1 MWRHFTLS
9 ICPTK
14 VTLGWANLH
23 ISGFKELEQL
33 CALLTKMYALALSV
47 MANYP
52 VWPEVKVTISSTY
65 KSQDSRR
72 GNNTC
77 NAHFKPN
84 GIRITYPFKKAIICY
99 KSCVRVGLHAYP
111 IGVKIYLQ
119 RLLKQ
124 WPVVQ
129 RFQPE
134 NVYRLLSYYSDLCIS
149 VVQQQHVHP
158 QNRKFPEFGF
168 VILPK
173 IHKQICPLFTVI
185 DFLRT
190 TCLSA
195 TSVGQLDFAPIH
207 EHTTKQLVI
216 TCAIALDISD

>member
-65 KSQDSRR
+65 KSQNSRR

-84 GIRITYPFKKAIICY
+84 DIRITYPFKKAIICY
-99 KSCVRVGLHAYP
+99 KSYVRVNHRWLTCVSHRCTNLFAAS
-111 IGVKIYLQ
+111 VKTMT
-119 RLLKQ
+119 
-124 WPVVQ
+124 
-129 RFQPE
+129 
-134 NVYRLLSYYSDLCIS
+134 C
-149 VVQQQHVHP
+149 
-158 QNRKFPEFGF
+158 
-168 VILPK
+168 
-173 IHKQICPLFTVI
+173 CPTVP
-185 DFLRT
+185 T
-190 TCLSA
+190 WKCLSTA
-195 TSVGQLDFAPIH
+195 LLLHWSVYLCCSTAACSSAK
-207 EHTTKQLVI
+207 T
-216 TCAIALDISD
+216 